1 MANDFNGSITFM
13 NFGSE
18 QKYPGEMGINEDL
31 FKKSDSLMKGT
42 MFSVGGQSNANNT
55 SCNNSIIMLRSESNG
70 QQQSPLS
77 T

>member
-1 MANDFNGSITFM
+1 MANEFNGSITFM

-42 MFSVGGQSNANNT
+42 MFSVGG
-55 SCNNSIIMLRSESNG
+55 
-70 QQQSPLS
+70 
-77 T
+77 